1 MKIGVINAMEDE
13 HARLASHLEGANEQ
27 SCGLYSYVEGR
38 LGANT
43 LVLTRCGIGKVN
55 AALGAAELIRRF
67 SPDCI
72 VSTGVAGGTGEGLQ
86 VTDVVAGAR
95 VAYHDVW
102 CGDGNA
108 YGQVQGLPA
117 VFEADPRLLACA
129 RRLSEA
135 GGLESRIHCGLIC
148 TGDQFITDRAK
159 LDAIRAAFPDVQAVD
174 MESAAIAQTCYLYK
188 VPFISFRIVSDTPGS
203 EGHWQQ
209 YLDFWGTVADRSFHA
224 TKAFLEVI
232 SD

>member
-1 MKIGVINAMEDE
+1 MEDE
-13 HARLASHLEGANEQ
+13 HARLASHLMEAHEQ

-38 LGANT
+38 LGANS
-43 LVLTRCGIGKVN
+43 LILTRCGIGKVN

-72 VSTGVAGGTGEGLQ
+72 VSTGVAGGTGQDLQ

-174 MESAAIAQTCYLYK
+174 MESAAIAQACHQFG
-188 VPFISFRIVSDTPGS
+188 VPFISFRIISDIPLKDDKAS
-203 EGHWQQ
+203 Q
-209 YLDFWGTVADRSFHA
+209 YFDFWERMADSSFHVTRA
-224 TKAFLEVI
+224 LLESI
-232 SD
+232 S

>member
-13 HARLASHLEGANEQ
+13 HARLASHLEEAHEQ

-188 VPFISFRIVSDTPGS
+188 VPFISFRIVS
-203 EGHWQQ
+203 
-209 YLDFWGTVADRSFHA
+209 
-224 TKAFLEVI
+224 
-232 SD
+232 

>member
-13 HARLASHLEGANEQ
+13 HARLASHLEEAHEQ

-86 VTDVVAGAR
+86 VTDVVAGVR

-129 RRLSEA
+129 RRLSKA

-188 VPFISFRIVSDTPGS
+188 VHFISFRLVSDTPGS